1 MSGAAKRIGSA
12 GRRVRASRK
21 NAPASRNKKKAQPAR
36 TRKVGMNPRT
46 AFSALGKEDGIGVYV
61 LVAEKM
67 DGRWDTADSSHVLA
81 KSLGSAGGA
90 GTRRRRLSGT
100 LCRAMAAVGH
110 PQRGRILCKLLEGP
124 ATYQSLQ
131 HLTKLKAGPLYHH
144 VGELRM
150 AGLMLPKQRDL
161 YELTRAGRN
170 VILAALAL
178 GSLVR
183 DGRRRP

>member
-1 MSGAAKRIGSA
+1 MSGAAKRTAPA
-12 GRRVRASRK
+12 GRRVQVSRK
-21 NAPASRNKKKAQPAR
+21 HAPASRKKKKAKPAPV
-36 TRKVGMNPRT
+36 RKVGMNPRR
-46 AFSALGKEDGIGVYV
+46 AFSALGQENGMGVYL

-67 DGRWDTADSSHVLA
+67 DGRWDAAESSHILA
-81 KSLGSAGGA
+81 NSLGAGARCG
-90 GTRRRRLSGT
+90 RLSTT

-124 ATYQSLQ
+124 ATYQALQ

-150 AGLMLPKQRDL
+150 AGLMLPRERDL

-170 VILAALAL
+170 VILATLAL

>member
-1 MSGAAKRIGSA
+1 
-12 GRRVRASRK
+12 
-21 NAPASRNKKKAQPAR
+21 
-36 TRKVGMNPRT
+36 MNPRT
-46 AFSALGKEDGIGVYV
+46 AFSALGQENGIGVYL

-67 DGRWDTADSSHVLA
+67 DGRWDTADSSHILA
-81 KSLGSAGGA
+81 NSLGAGA
-90 GTRRRRLSGT
+90 RRGRLSST

-124 ATYQSLQ
+124 ATYQALQ

-150 AGLMLPKQRDL
+150 AGLMLPRQRDL

-170 VILAALAL
+170 VILATLAL